1 MFWNF
6 LRLLSSFMFFCTERI
21 LFAGDYLLRCNFLL
35 QISSF
40 LFQVYRRQ
48 KIYKNIKVLRIH
60 ILADVING
68 ILSRTK
74 TLLWKNIDFDP
85 KTLIKLSKLGLTEKS
100 FTLVSLFCCY
110 VILLTLHLFEWQK
123 TFMSI
128 LLGFI
133 SPRTSI
139 IELTCTTHLWRDRSI

>member
-1 MFWNF
+1 M
-6 LRLLSSFMFFCTERI
+6 LGTIC
-21 LFAGDYLLRCNFLL
+21 Y
-35 QISSF
+35 
-40 LFQVYRRQ
+40 
-48 KIYKNIKVLRIH
+48 
-60 ILADVING
+60 DVIFCCKLPPIYLRFLVDKNY
-68 ILSRTK
+68 IK
-74 TLLWKNIDFDP
+74 TLKIEVLIHEFWIWIDKFIDFDP

-100 FTLVSLFCCY
+100 FKLVSLFCCY

-139 IELTCTTHLWRDRSI
+139 IELTCTTHLGAIEAYKVLRDSRRTKYLLFHS

>member
-1 MFWNF
+1 M
-6 LRLLSSFMFFCTERI
+6 LGTICYLVIFCCKFPPFYFRFI
-21 LFAGDYLLRCNFLL
+21 VDKKY
-35 QISSF
+35 
-40 LFQVYRRQ
+40 
-48 KIYKNIKVLRIH
+48 IKTLKFEV
-60 ILADVING
+60 LADLING
-68 ILSRTK
+68 IITRTK

-100 FTLVSLFCCY
+100 STLVSLFCCY

-139 IELTCTTHLWRDRSI
+139 IELTCTTHLWCDRSI

>member
-1 MFWNF
+1 M
-6 LRLLSSFMFFCTERI
+6 LGTICYDVIFCCKFPPFYFRFIVDKKYINTLKFEKRI
-21 LFAGDYLLRCNFLL
+21 L
-35 QISSF
+35 
-40 LFQVYRRQ
+40 RR
-48 KIYKNIKVLRIH
+48 NE
-60 ILADVING
+60 
-68 ILSRTK
+68 
-74 TLLWKNIDFDP
+74 TLVWKNIDFDP

-100 FTLVSLFCCY
+100 FRLVSLFCCY

-139 IELTCTTHLWRDRSI
+139 IELTCTTHLWCDRSI

>member
-1 MFWNF
+1 M
-6 LRLLSSFMFFCTERI
+6 LGTIC
-21 LFAGDYLLRCNFLL
+21 Y
-35 QISSF
+35 
-40 LFQVYRRQ
+40 
-48 KIYKNIKVLRIH
+48 
-60 ILADVING
+60 DVIFCCKFPSFYFRFTLDKKF
-68 ILSRTK
+68 IK
-74 TLLWKNIDFDP
+74 TLKLIGGLLHIHKYIDFDP

-100 FTLVSLFCCY
+100 FRLVSLFCCY

-139 IELTCTTHLWRDRSI
+139 IELTCTTHLGAIEAYKVLRDSRRTKYLLFHS